1 MLVLLQIWNCR
12 EQIWRCKRNDCFRTE
27 L

>member
-12 EQIWRCKRNDCFRTE
+12 EQIWRCKRNDYFRT
-27 L
+27 